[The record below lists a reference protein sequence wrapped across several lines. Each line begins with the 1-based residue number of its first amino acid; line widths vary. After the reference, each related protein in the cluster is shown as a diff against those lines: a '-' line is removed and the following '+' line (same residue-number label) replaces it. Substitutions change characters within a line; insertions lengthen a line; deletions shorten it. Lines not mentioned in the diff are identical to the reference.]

1 MARSAFGSQTCEN
14 AGNEIFEHACAAR
27 YLAYFALC
35 PVHDQPSAI
44 HRLCAIMPF
53 TPPDDQIEDEL
64 VRVLDSRSFGRSTRQ
79 RALLRYLVDA
89 RGAVGASRLKES
101 TIALD
106 VFERDAATYDS
117 ATDGIVRVSINRLRD
132 LLDRYYEDEG
142 ARAALRFEIQ
152 RGGYVPII
160 RRATPAGLPPLP
172 RIAVLPLANFTG
184 NPDNEALCDGLTE
197 DIIDAMTR
205 VPDTRIIARTSS
217 FRFKGQTLDVREIA
231 QALNVDALL
240 EGSVQQVGDRLRV
253 TAQLVLG
260 SDGSHLW
267 SHAFYCVPEE
277 RESLQLAI
285 VDIML
290 RALGKRV
297 PANVEDAENRKPPAR
312 EIPVEAQRL
321 IDQAR
326 GLNVT
331 QMPDNLAYAETL
343 ALRATELVPHHA
355 DAWFV
360 LAMVRYSRRSAL
372 LSPLAGQSL
381 ASTGVALN
389 RALDLD
395 AKNAQA
401 ISLSA
406 FLLITEALRWN
417 EALERARY
425 AVTLAPNHGGVNGR
439 LAFIELSF
447 GDFDAAVKTY
457 AHVFSLDP
465 LAPPARY
472 HYALAL
478 AFAGQ
483 IDEALRCID
492 AGTLTLGESIMQR
505 ETKCVVLQIGG
516 DIEAANT
523 YADASLARYP
533 TATSI
538 IMHAAYC
545 RTALGDLS
553 GARTLC
559 DRLAHTS
566 ESAQRYVHMVV
577 ESGGKN
583 ADAFFEHAMALA
595 DSQQPQIMQLPSH
608 PFFSRH
614 HTDPRW
620 LQLLNKI
627 KFPLTTRS

>member
-1 MARSAFGSQTCEN
+1 
-14 AGNEIFEHACAAR
+14 
-27 YLAYFALC
+27 
-35 PVHDQPSAI
+35 
-44 HRLCAIMPF
+44 MPF
-53 TPPDDQIEDEL
+53 TPPDDQIEAEL

-79 RALLRYLVDA
+79 RALLRYLVNA
-89 RGAVGASRLKES
+89 RGAMGSSRLKET

-117 ATDGIVRVSINRLRD
+117 ATDGIVRVSINRLRE

-160 RRATPAGLPPLP
+160 RRATPSGLPPLP
-172 RIAVLPLANFTG
+172 RIAVLPLTNFTG

-217 FRFKGQTLDVREIA
+217 FRFKGQSLDVREIA
-231 QALNVDALL
+231 QALSVDALL
-240 EGSVQQVGDRLRV
+240 EGSVQQVGGRLRV

-297 PANVEDAENRKPPAR
+297 PDHVADAENAARPAR
-312 EIPVEAQRL
+312 EIPVEAQRM

-331 QMPDNLAYAETL
+331 QVPDNLAYAETL
-343 ALRATELVPHHA
+343 ALRATELIPNHA

-372 LSPLAGQSL
+372 LSPLAGQNFS
-381 ASTGVALN
+381 STSIALN
-389 RALDLD
+389 RALELD
-395 AKNAQA
+395 PNNAQA

-406 FLLITEALRWN
+406 YLLITEELRWN
-417 EALERARY
+417 DALARARH
-425 AVTLAPNHGGVNGR
+425 AVTLAPNHAGVSGR

-447 GDFDAAVKTY
+447 GDFDTAVKTY

-478 AFAGQ
+478 ACAGKFA
-483 IDEALRCID
+483 EALCCID
-492 AGTLTLGESIMQR
+492 DGAEALGESMMQR
-505 ETKCVVLQIGG
+505 ETRCVVLEISG
-516 DIEAANT
+516 DLCAAGAFAEET
-523 YADASLARYP
+523 LAIYP
-533 TATSI
+533 TNTSV

-545 RTALGDLS
+545 RAALGELPA
-553 GARTLC
+553 ARALC
-559 DRLAHTS
+559 DRLTHAS
-566 ESAQRYVHMVV
+566 EGAQRYVRTYV
-577 ESGGKN
+577 ESGGTDV
-583 ADAFFEHAMALA
+583 DAFFNHAMALA
-595 DSQQPQIMQLPSH
+595 EDRQPQIMLLPAH
-608 PFFSRH
+608 PVFTRH
-614 HTDPRW
+614 HADPRW
-620 LQLLNKI
+620 ISLLKKI
-627 KFPLTTRS
+627 KFAPVVSN

>member
-1 MARSAFGSQTCEN
+1 MKSLQIKTPPRGTVRPFN
-14 AGNEIFEHACAAR
+14 A
-27 YLAYFALC
+27 
-35 PVHDQPSAI
+35 
-44 HRLCAIMPF
+44 MPF
-53 TPPDDQIEDEL
+53 TPPDDQIEAEL
-64 VRVLDSRSFGRSTRQ
+64 ARVIESRSFGRSARQ
-79 RALLRYLVDA
+79 RALLRYLVNA
-89 RGAVGASRLKES
+89 RGAVGSARLKES

-106 VFERDAATYDS
+106 VFERDASTYDS
-117 ATDGIVRVSINRLRD
+117 ATDGIVRVSVNRLRD

-142 ARAALRFEIQ
+142 ARAPLRFEIQ

-160 RRATPAGLPPLP
+160 RRATPTGLPPLP

-217 FRFKGQTLDVREIA
+217 FRFKGQALDVREIA

-297 PANVEDAENRKPPAR
+297 PANVEDTENPQPPTH

-343 ALRATELVPHHA
+343 ALRATVLVPHHA

-360 LAMVRYSRRSAL
+360 LAMVRYSRRAAL
-372 LSPLAGQSL
+372 LSPLTGQSL
-381 ASTGVALN
+381 ASTSVALN

-406 FLLITEALRWN
+406 YLLITEELRWN

-425 AVTLAPNHGGVNGR
+425 AVTLAPNHAGVNGR
-439 LAFIELSF
+439 LAFIELSL

-483 IDEALRCID
+483 IDDALRCID
-492 AGTLTLGESIMQR
+492 AGVDALGESIMQR
-505 ETKCVVLQIGG
+505 ETKCVVLEIVGNME
-516 DIEAANT
+516 IASAYAEAT
-523 YADASLARYP
+523 LALYP
-533 TATSI
+533 TATNI

-545 RTALGDLS
+545 RAASGDLTS
-553 GARTLC
+553 ARTRC
-559 DRLAHTS
+559 DRLAHTA
-566 ESAQRYVHMVV
+566 ETAQRYVRMVV
-577 ESGGKN
+577 ESGGRD
-583 ADAFFEHAMALA
+583 ADAFFDHAMTLA
-595 DSQQPQIMQLPSH
+595 ESQQPQIMQLPAH
-608 PFFSRH
+608 PFFKRH
-614 HTDPRW
+614 HGDPRW
-620 LQLLNKI
+620 KQLLNKI
-627 KFPLTTRS
+627 KFPLITRT

>member
-1 MARSAFGSQTCEN
+1 
-14 AGNEIFEHACAAR
+14 
-27 YLAYFALC
+27 
-35 PVHDQPSAI
+35 
-44 HRLCAIMPF
+44 MPF
-53 TPPDDQIEDEL
+53 TLPDDEIEAEL
-64 VRVLDSRSFGRSTRQ
+64 VRVLESRSFGRSARQ
-79 RALLRYLVDA
+79 RVLLRYLVDA
-89 RGAVGASRLKES
+89 RNAVSSARLKES

-106 VFERDAATYDS
+106 VFDRDAATYDS
-117 ATDGIVRVSINRLRD
+117 ASDGIVRVSVNRLRD
-132 LLDRYYEDEG
+132 LLDRYYNDEG
-142 ARAALRFEIQ
+142 ARAPLRFEIQ

-160 RRATPAGLPPLP
+160 RRATPTGLPPLP

-217 FRFKGQTLDVREIA
+217 FRFKGQALDVREIA

-260 SDGSHLW
+260 GDGSHLW

-290 RALGKRV
+290 RALGKRM
-297 PANVEDAENRKPPAR
+297 PSNNSDAENFEQTVR

-331 QMPDNLAYAETL
+331 QVPDNLAYAETL
-343 ALRATELVPHHA
+343 AQRATELVPNHA

-360 LAMVRYSRRSAL
+360 LAMVRYSRRSAF

-381 ASTGVALN
+381 ASMSVALN
-389 RALDLD
+389 RALKLD
-395 AKNAQA
+395 GKNTQA

-406 FLLITEALRWN
+406 YLLITEELRWTD
-417 EALERARY
+417 ALERARY
-425 AVTLAPNHGGVNGR
+425 SVTLAPNHGGVNGR

-478 AFAGQ
+478 AFAGR

-492 AGTLTLGESIMQR
+492 AGVDALGESIMQR
-505 ETKCVVLQIGG
+505 ETKCVVLEITS
-516 DIEAANT
+516 DVHVASAYAEAT
-523 YADASLARYP
+523 LALYP

-538 IMHAAYC
+538 VMHAAYC
-545 RTALGDLS
+545 RAASGELS
-553 GARTLC
+553 SARALC
-559 DRLAHTS
+559 DRLAQTAQ
-566 ESAQRYVHMVV
+566 SAQRYMRMVV
-577 ESGGKN
+577 ESGGEDT
-583 ADAFFEHAMALA
+583 DAFFEHAMALA
-595 DSQQPQIMQLPSH
+595 DSQPPQIMQLPAH
-608 PFFSRH
+608 PIFRRH
-614 HTDPRW
+614 HADPRW
-620 LQLLNKI
+620 AQLMSKI
-627 KFPLTTRS
+627 KFPMTKRM

>member
-1 MARSAFGSQTCEN
+1 
-14 AGNEIFEHACAAR
+14 
-27 YLAYFALC
+27 
-35 PVHDQPSAI
+35 
-44 HRLCAIMPF
+44 MPF
-53 TPPDDQIEDEL
+53 TPPDHQIEAEL
-64 VRVLDSRSFGRSTRQ
+64 VRVLASRSFGRSARQ
-79 RALLRYLVDA
+79 RALLRYLVNA
-89 RGAVGASRLKES
+89 RGATGTAGASRLKES

-106 VFERDAATYDS
+106 VFERDASTYDS
-117 ATDGIVRVSINRLRD
+117 ATDGIVRVSVNRLRE
-132 LLDRYYEDEG
+132 LLDRYYEHEG
-142 ARAALRFEIQ
+142 ARDALRFEIQ

-160 RRATPAGLPPLP
+160 RRATPTGLPPLP

-217 FRFKGQTLDVREIA
+217 FRFKGQALDVREIA
-231 QALNVDALL
+231 RALNVDALL

-267 SHAFYCVPEE
+267 SHAFYCVPEA

-290 RALGKRV
+290 RALGKRAPDIV
-297 PANVEDAENRKPPAR
+297 THDADHRLQ
-312 EIPVEAQRL
+312 EIPVAAQRL

-343 ALRATELVPHHA
+343 AQRATELVPDHA

-381 ASTGVALN
+381 ASTSVALN
-389 RALDLD
+389 RALELD

-406 FLLITEALRWN
+406 YLLITEELRWN

-447 GDFDAAVKTY
+447 GDFAAAVKTY

-472 HYALAL
+472 HFALAL
-478 AFAGQ
+478 AFGGQ

-492 AGTLTLGESIMQR
+492 AGVAALGESIMQR
-505 ETKCVVLQIGG
+505 ETRCVVLEVIG
-516 DIEAANT
+516 DIEAASA
-523 YADASLARYP
+523 YAEATLALHP

-545 RTALGDLS
+545 RAARGDLT

-559 DRLAHTS
+559 ERLTHAAA
-566 ESAQRYVHMVV
+566 SAQRYVRTVV
-577 ESGGKN
+577 ESGGQDV
-583 ADAFFEHAMALA
+583 DAFFEHAMALA
-595 DSQQPQIMQLPSH
+595 DSQQPQIMQLPAH
-608 PFFSRH
+608 PIFRRH
-614 HTDPRW
+614 HGEPRW
-620 LQLLNKI
+620 TQLLNKI
-627 KFPLTTRS
+627 KFPRLS

>member
-1 MARSAFGSQTCEN
+1 
-14 AGNEIFEHACAAR
+14 
-27 YLAYFALC
+27 
-35 PVHDQPSAI
+35 
-44 HRLCAIMPF
+44 MPF
-53 TPPDDQIEDEL
+53 TPPDDQIEAEL

-79 RALLRYLVDA
+79 RALLRYLVNA
-89 RGAVGASRLKES
+89 RSAAGSSRLKES

-106 VFERDAATYDS
+106 VFDRDAATYDS
-117 ATDGIVRVSINRLRD
+117 ATDGIVRVSINRLRE
-132 LLDRYYEDEG
+132 LLDRYYESEG
-142 ARAALRFEIQ
+142 AGAALRFEIQ

-160 RRATPAGLPPLP
+160 RRATPLGLPPLP

-184 NPDNEALCDGLTE
+184 NPEFDALCDGLTE

-205 VPDTRIIARTSS
+205 VPDTRVIARTSS
-217 FRFKGQTLDVREIA
+217 FRFKGQSLDVREIA
-231 QALNVDALL
+231 RALSVDALL
-240 EGSVQQVGDRLRV
+240 EGSVQQVGERLRV

-297 PANVEDAENRKPPAR
+297 PDHAADTENTTRPSR

-326 GLNVT
+326 GLNAT
-331 QMPDNLAYAETL
+331 QAADNLAYAETL
-343 ALRATELVPHHA
+343 AQRATELVSNHA

-360 LAMVRYSRRSAL
+360 LAMVRYSRCSAL

-381 ASTGVALN
+381 ASTGVALS
-389 RALDLD
+389 RALELD
-395 AKNAQA
+395 PNNAQA

-406 FLLITEALRWN
+406 YLLITEELRWN
-417 EALERARY
+417 GGLERARY
-425 AVTLAPNHGGVNGR
+425 AVTLAPNHAGVSGR

-478 AFAGQ
+478 ACAGKFA
-483 IDEALRCID
+483 EALRCID
-492 AGTLTLGESIMQR
+492 DGAEALGESIMQR
-505 ETKCVVLQIGG
+505 ETKSVVLEIIG
-516 DIEAANT
+516 DIDAASAHAEAT
-523 YADASLARYP
+523 LALYP
-533 TATSI
+533 TATNI

-545 RTALGDLS
+545 RAASGDLPS
-553 GARTLC
+553 ARALYG
-559 DRLAHTS
+559 RLTHSTERA
-566 ESAQRYVHMVV
+566 RLYVSMYV
-577 ESGGKN
+577 ESGGHDI
-583 ADAFFEHAMALA
+583 DAFFEHAMAL
-595 DSQQPQIMQLPSH
+595 SYSKLPQLMQLPAH
-608 PFFSRH
+608 PIFKRH
-614 HTDPRW
+614 HADPRW
-620 LQLLNKI
+620 VPLLKAI
-627 KFPLTTRS
+627 KFPLTTP

>member
-1 MARSAFGSQTCEN
+1 
-14 AGNEIFEHACAAR
+14 
-27 YLAYFALC
+27 
-35 PVHDQPSAI
+35 
-44 HRLCAIMPF
+44 MPF
-53 TPPDDQIEDEL
+53 TPPDDQIEAEL
-64 VRVLDSRSFGRSTRQ
+64 GCVLDSRSFGRSARQ

-89 RGAVGASRLKES
+89 RNALGSARLKKS

-106 VFERDAATYDS
+106 VFDRDAATYDS
-117 ATDGIVRVSINRLRD
+117 ATDGIVRVSVNRLRD

-142 ARAALRFEIQ
+142 ARAVLRFEIQ

-160 RRATPAGLPPLP
+160 RRATPTGLPPLQ

-217 FRFKGQTLDVREIA
+217 FRFKEQALDVREIA

-240 EGSVQQVGDRLRV
+240 QGSVQQVGDRLRV

-290 RALGKRV
+290 RALGKRT
-297 PANVEDAENRKPPAR
+297 PSNDSDAENFEQTAR

-331 QMPDNLAYAETL
+331 QVPDNLSYAETL
-343 ALRATELVPHHA
+343 AQRATELVPNHA

-360 LAMVRYSRRSAL
+360 LAMVRYSRRSAF

-381 ASTGVALN
+381 ASTSVALN
-389 RALDLD
+389 RALELD
-395 AKNAQA
+395 AKNTQA

-406 FLLITEALRWN
+406 YLLITEELRWT

-457 AHVFSLDP
+457 AYVFSLDP

-472 HYALAL
+472 HYTLAL

-492 AGTLTLGESIMQR
+492 SGVDGLGESIMQR
-505 ETKCVVLQIGG
+505 ETKCVVLEIIS
-516 DIEAANT
+516 DVDAASAYAEAT
-523 YADASLARYP
+523 LALYR
-533 TATSI
+533 TATSS

-545 RTALGDLS
+545 RAASGDLPS
-553 GARTLC
+553 ARALC
-559 DRLAHTS
+559 DRLTQTA
-566 ESAQRYVHMVV
+566 ESAQRYVRMVV
-577 ESGGKN
+577 ESGGQDT
-583 ADAFFEHAMALA
+583 DAFFEHAMALA
-595 DSQQPQIMQLPSH
+595 ESQPPQIMQLPAH
-608 PFFSRH
+608 PMFRRH
-614 HTDPRW
+614 HADPRW
-620 LQLLNKI
+620 AQLMSKI
-627 KFPLTTRS
+627 KFPLTKRM

>member
-1 MARSAFGSQTCEN
+1 
-14 AGNEIFEHACAAR
+14 
-27 YLAYFALC
+27 
-35 PVHDQPSAI
+35 
-44 HRLCAIMPF
+44 MPF
-53 TPPDDQIEDEL
+53 TPPDDQIEAEL

-89 RGAVGASRLKES
+89 RGAVGAPRLKES

-106 VFERDAATYDS
+106 VFERDPAAYDS

-172 RIAVLPLANFTG
+172 RIAVLPLVNFTG

-217 FRFKGQTLDVREIA
+217 FRFKGQALDVREIA
-231 QALNVDALL
+231 QALSVDALL

-253 TAQLVLG
+253 TAQLILG

-277 RESLQLAI
+277 RESLPLAI

-290 RALGKRV
+290 RALGKRA
-297 PANVEDAENRKPPAR
+297 PDNDADAANPEQPAR
-312 EIPVEAQRL
+312 EISMEAQRL

-331 QMPDNLAYAETL
+331 QVPDNLAYAETL
-343 ALRATELVPHHA
+343 ALRATELVPHHP

-372 LSPLAGQSL
+372 LSPLTGQSF
-381 ASTGVALN
+381 ASTSVALN
-389 RALDLD
+389 RALELD

-406 FLLITEALRWN
+406 YLLITEELRWSA
-417 EALERARY
+417 ALERARY
-425 AVTLAPNHGGVNGR
+425 AVTIAPNHGGVNGR

-478 AFAGQ
+478 ACAGQ
-483 IDEALRCID
+483 VDEALRCID
-492 AGTLTLGESIMQR
+492 AGVGVLGESIMQR
-505 ETKCVVLQIGG
+505 ETKCLVLEITG
-516 DIEAANT
+516 DTDIARD
-523 YADASLARYP
+523 YAEASLALYP
-533 TATSI
+533 TATNI
-538 IMHAAYC
+538 IKHAAYG
-545 RTALGDLS
+545 RASRGDLH
-553 GARTLC
+553 GARTLY
-559 DRLAHTS
+559 DRLAQAT
-566 ESAQRYVHMVV
+566 ESARLYVRMYG
-577 ESGGKN
+577 ESGGQDT
-583 ADAFFEHAMALA
+583 DAFFEHAMALA
-595 DSQQPQIMQLPSH
+595 DSQQPQIMQLPAH
-608 PFFSRH
+608 PAFQRH
-614 HTDPRW
+614 HADPRW
-620 LQLLNKI
+620 PQLMGKI
-627 KFPLTTRS
+627 RFPRTEQR

>member
-1 MARSAFGSQTCEN
+1 
-14 AGNEIFEHACAAR
+14 
-27 YLAYFALC
+27 
-35 PVHDQPSAI
+35 
-44 HRLCAIMPF
+44 MPF
-53 TPPDDQIEDEL
+53 TPPDDQIEAEL
-64 VRVLDSRSFGRSTRQ
+64 VRVLDSRSFGRSARQ
-79 RALLRYLVDA
+79 RTLLRYLVNA
-89 RGAVGASRLKES
+89 RATGGSSRLKES

-117 ATDGIVRVSINRLRD
+117 ATDGIVRVSINRLRE
-132 LLDRYYEDEG
+132 LLDRYYEAEG

-160 RRATPAGLPPLP
+160 RRATPTGLPPLP

-217 FRFKGQTLDVREIA
+217 FRFKGQTLDIREIA

-260 SDGSHLW
+260 IDGSHLW

-290 RALGKRV
+290 RALGKRT
-297 PANVEDAENRKPPAR
+297 PDAAAAAADQPAR
-312 EIPVEAQRL
+312 EVPAAAQRL

-331 QMPDNLAYAETL
+331 QVPDNLAYAETL
-343 ALRATELVPHHA
+343 ALRATELAPDHA

-381 ASTGVALN
+381 ASTSLALN
-389 RALDLD
+389 RALQLD

-406 FLLITEALRWN
+406 YLLITEELRWK
-417 EALERARY
+417 EALERARH
-425 AVTLAPNHGGVNGR
+425 AVTLAPNHAGVNGR

-447 GDFDAAVKTY
+447 GDFDAAIKTY

-483 IDEALRCID
+483 TDEALSCID
-492 AGTLTLGESIMQR
+492 AGVGALGESIMQR
-505 ETKCVVLQIGG
+505 ETKSIVLEIIGEM
-516 DIEAANT
+516 DIAST
-523 YADASLARYP
+523 YAEATLALYP

-545 RTALGDLS
+545 RAAQGDLP
-553 GARTLC
+553 GARALC
-559 DRLAHTS
+559 DRLNHVA
-566 ESAQRYVHMVV
+566 ENAQRYVRMVA
-577 ESGGKN
+577 ESGGPD

-595 DSQQPQIMQLPSH
+595 ESQQPQIMQLPAH
-608 PFFSRH
+608 PIFKRH
-614 HTDPRW
+614 HADPRW
-620 LQLLNKI
+620 AQLLSKI
-627 KFPLTTRS
+627 KFPSTAETDATDAARHAPSILT

>member
-1 MARSAFGSQTCEN
+1 
-14 AGNEIFEHACAAR
+14 
-27 YLAYFALC
+27 
-35 PVHDQPSAI
+35 
-44 HRLCAIMPF
+44 MPF
-53 TPPDDQIEDEL
+53 TLPDDEIEAEL
-64 VRVLDSRSFGRSTRQ
+64 VRVLESRSFGRSARQ
-79 RALLRYLVDA
+79 RVLLRYLVDA
-89 RGAVGASRLKES
+89 RNAVSSARLKES

-106 VFERDAATYDS
+106 VFDRDAATYDS
-117 ATDGIVRVSINRLRD
+117 ASDGIVRVSVNRLRD
-132 LLDRYYEDEG
+132 LLDRYYNDEG
-142 ARAALRFEIQ
+142 ARAPLRFEIQ

-160 RRATPAGLPPLP
+160 RRATPTGLPPLP

-217 FRFKGQTLDVREIA
+217 FRFKGQALDVREIA

-260 SDGSHLW
+260 GDGSHLW

-290 RALGKRV
+290 RALGKRM
-297 PANVEDAENRKPPAR
+297 PSNDSDAENFEQTVR

-331 QMPDNLAYAETL
+331 QVPDNLAYAETL
-343 ALRATELVPHHA
+343 AQRATELVPNHA

-360 LAMVRYSRRSAL
+360 LAMVRYSRRSAF

-381 ASTGVALN
+381 ASTSVALN
-389 RALDLD
+389 RALELD
-395 AKNAQA
+395 GKNTQA

-406 FLLITEALRWN
+406 YLLITEELRWTD
-417 EALERARY
+417 ALERARY
-425 AVTLAPNHGGVNGR
+425 SVTLAPNHGGVNGR

-478 AFAGQ
+478 AFAGR

-492 AGTLTLGESIMQR
+492 AGVDALGESIMQR
-505 ETKCVVLQIGG
+505 ETKCVVLEITN
-516 DIEAANT
+516 DVHVASAYAEAT
-523 YADASLARYP
+523 LALYP

-538 IMHAAYC
+538 VMHAAYC
-545 RTALGDLS
+545 RAASGELS
-553 GARTLC
+553 SARALC
-559 DRLAHTS
+559 DRHAQTAQ
-566 ESAQRYVHMVV
+566 SAQRYVRMVV
-577 ESGGKN
+577 ESGGEDT
-583 ADAFFEHAMALA
+583 DAFFEHAMALA
-595 DSQQPQIMQLPSH
+595 ESQPPQIMQLPAH
-608 PFFSRH
+608 PIFRRH
-614 HTDPRW
+614 HADPRW
-620 LQLLNKI
+620 GQLMSKI
-627 KFPLTTRS
+627 KFPMTKRM

>member
-1 MARSAFGSQTCEN
+1 
-14 AGNEIFEHACAAR
+14 
-27 YLAYFALC
+27 
-35 PVHDQPSAI
+35 
-44 HRLCAIMPF
+44 MPF
-53 TPPDDQIEDEL
+53 TLPDDEIEAEL
-64 VRVLDSRSFGRSTRQ
+64 VRVLESRSFGRSARQ

-89 RGAVGASRLKES
+89 RNAVSSARLKES

-106 VFERDAATYDS
+106 VFDRDAATYDS
-117 ATDGIVRVSINRLRD
+117 ASDGIVRVSVNRLRD
-132 LLDRYYEDEG
+132 LLDRYYNDEG
-142 ARAALRFEIQ
+142 ARAPLRFEIQ

-160 RRATPAGLPPLP
+160 RRVTPTGLPPLP

-217 FRFKGQTLDVREIA
+217 FRFKEQALDVREIA

-260 SDGSHLW
+260 GDGSHLW

-290 RALGKRV
+290 RALGKRT
-297 PANVEDAENRKPPAR
+297 PSNDSDAENFEQTVR

-331 QMPDNLAYAETL
+331 QVPDNLAYAETL
-343 ALRATELVPHHA
+343 AQRATELVPNHA

-360 LAMVRYSRRSAL
+360 LAMVRYSRRSAF

-381 ASTGVALN
+381 ASTSVALN
-389 RALDLD
+389 RALEPDG
-395 AKNAQA
+395 KNTQA

-406 FLLITEALRWN
+406 YLLITEELRWTD
-417 EALERARY
+417 ALERARY
-425 AVTLAPNHGGVNGR
+425 SVTLAPNHGGVNGR

-478 AFAGQ
+478 AFAGR

-492 AGTLTLGESIMQR
+492 AGVDALGESIMQR
-505 ETKCVVLQIGG
+505 ETKCVVLEITN
-516 DIEAANT
+516 DVHVASAYAEAT
-523 YADASLARYP
+523 LALYP

-538 IMHAAYC
+538 VMHAAYC
-545 RTALGDLS
+545 RAASGELS
-553 GARTLC
+553 SARALC
-559 DRLAHTS
+559 DRHAQTAQ
-566 ESAQRYVHMVV
+566 SAQRYVRMVV
-577 ESGGKN
+577 ESGGEDT
-583 ADAFFEHAMALA
+583 DAFFEHAMALA
-595 DSQQPQIMQLPSH
+595 ESQPPQIMQLPAH
-608 PFFSRH
+608 PIFRRH
-614 HTDPRW
+614 HADPRW
-620 LQLLNKI
+620 AQLMSKI
-627 KFPLTTRS
+627 KFPMTKRM

>member
-1 MARSAFGSQTCEN
+1 
-14 AGNEIFEHACAAR
+14 
-27 YLAYFALC
+27 
-35 PVHDQPSAI
+35 
-44 HRLCAIMPF
+44 MPF
-53 TPPDDQIEDEL
+53 APPDDQIEAEL
-64 VRVLDSRSFGRSTRQ
+64 SRVLDSRSFGRSTRQ
-79 RALLRYLVDA
+79 RTLLRYLVNA
-89 RGAVGASRLKES
+89 RGAAGAGGAAGAAGSSRLKES

-117 ATDGIVRVSINRLRD
+117 ATDGIVRVSINRLRE

-142 ARAALRFEIQ
+142 ARDALRFEIQ

-160 RRATPAGLPPLP
+160 RRATPSGLPALP

-217 FRFKGQTLDVREIA
+217 FRFKGQSLDIREIA
-231 QALNVDALL
+231 RTLSVDALL

-260 SDGSHLW
+260 RDGSHLW
-267 SHAFYCVPEE
+267 SHAFYCVQDE

-290 RALGKRV
+290 RALGKQV
-297 PANVEDAENRKPPAR
+297 PGNDADAVNSDRPAR
-312 EIPVEAQRL
+312 DIPVEAQRL

-331 QMPDNLAYAETL
+331 QVPDNLAYAETL
-343 ALRATELVPHHA
+343 ALRATELAPDLA

-360 LAMVRYSRRSAL
+360 LAMVRYSRCLAL

-381 ASTGVALN
+381 GSTRFALN
-389 RALDLD
+389 RALELD

-406 FLLITEALRWN
+406 YLLITEELRWN
-417 EALERARY
+417 EALERARH
-425 AVTLAPNHGGVNGR
+425 AVTLAPNHAGVNAR
-439 LAFIELSF
+439 LGFIELCF

-478 AFAGQ
+478 AFAGKIGQ
-483 IDEALRCID
+483 ALHCID
-492 AGTLTLGESIMQR
+492 AGVEALGESIMQR
-505 ETKCVVLQIGG
+505 ETKCTVLEICG
-516 DIEAANT
+516 DMDAARSF
-523 YADASLARYP
+523 ADASLALYP

-545 RTALGDLS
+545 RAALGDLP
-553 GARTLC
+553 GARALYE
-559 DRLAHTS
+559 RLTQAT
-566 ESAQRYVHMVV
+566 ESARRYVCTVV
-577 ESGGKN
+577 ESGGQDV
-583 ADAFFEHAMALA
+583 DAFFAHAMALA
-595 DSQQPQIMQLPSH
+595 ASQQPQIMQLPAH
-608 PFFSRH
+608 PVFRRH
-614 HTDPRW
+614 HADPRW
-620 LQLLNKI
+620 QMLLDELH
-627 KFPLTTRS
+627 FPIR